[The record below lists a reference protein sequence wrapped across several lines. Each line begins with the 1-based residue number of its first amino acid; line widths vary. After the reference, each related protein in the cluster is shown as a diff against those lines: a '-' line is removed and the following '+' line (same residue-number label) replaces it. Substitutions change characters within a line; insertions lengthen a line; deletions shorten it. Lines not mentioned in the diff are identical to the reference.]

1 MPDWPPSYAV
11 FLRDTDVCL
20 GSFDDEMEVAAFVAF
35 EKLDRGCIEIV
46 PDANPLAAM
55 AAWE

>member
-1 MPDWPPSYAV
+1 M

-20 GSFDDEMEVAAFVAF
+20 GSFEDEMEVAAFIAF
-35 EKLDRGCIEIV
+35 EKLDRERIEIV
-46 PDANPLAAM
+46 RDANPLAAM

>member
-1 MPDWPPSYAV
+1 MSAWPPSYAV

-20 GSFDDEMEVAAFVAF
+20 VAFDDEMEVAAFITF
-35 EKLDRGCIEIV
+35 EKLDRARIKIV
-46 PDANPLAAM
+46 RDASPLAAI